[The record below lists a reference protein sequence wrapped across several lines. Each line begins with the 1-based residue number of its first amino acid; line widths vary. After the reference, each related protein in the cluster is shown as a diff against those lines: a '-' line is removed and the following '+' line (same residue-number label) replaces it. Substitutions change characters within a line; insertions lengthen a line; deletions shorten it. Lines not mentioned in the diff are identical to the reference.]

1 MTVERYQPFLKQVW
15 KLISAVSVRTKI
27 MGMILG
33 LTLVLGFGVTLL
45 VRISMT
51 RTLIQELDRRGI
63 SIGRDLAARSADPI
77 LIHDTYALY
86 QLLRDTVANNPDLR
100 YAFILDPSGQVL
112 VHSFLAEGQ
121 KPETAGF
128 PVGLIGANRVASHER
143 YRRQLI
149 ETNEGVIHD
158 FAVPIFEGRAGT
170 ARVGLSEARL
180 RETVNAVT
188 RQMLLTTVAVALV
201 GIAGATFLTWL
212 LTRPILELVSV
223 TRAVARGDLSRRAP
237 HWADD
242 EIGALSD
249 AFNQMVEDLA
259 AAQAE
264 TEAYNREL
272 LRRNRELA
280 VLNAVATAVSGPLA
294 LEPLLERALDR
305 VLGLLDLEAG
315 WVILLDQT
323 GNGAT
328 TLACAVGMDAE
339 IARREAQVGFQSCP
353 CRRVLETAQSMVI
366 SPLQDTCPLAGIQL
380 QDRRPATCH
389 AAVPLIVK
397 SRVVG
402 IFNVAA
408 SDPSRFGSDE
418 LRLLNAIGAQ
428 LAVAIENARLWEE
441 LKEKEALRGQLLDK
455 VIRAQEE
462 ERQRIARELHDET
475 SQALTSFMVGLK
487 VLEGA
492 ENIEEVRQRAAELRR
507 IAAGVLE
514 SVRSLAL
521 ELRPSVLDDMGL
533 IPALERYTRDYSRK
547 FGITVDF
554 HTVGIDGTRL
564 RPQVETALYRI
575 VQEALTNVAR
585 HADASTVSVLL
596 ERQANR
602 LMVIVEDDGKGF
614 DVDRLLRFGS
624 PEEKLGLFG
633 MRERAS
639 LIGGELTIESSPG
652 AGTTVFVEVPLD
664 G

>member
-1 MTVERYQPFLKQVW
+1 MKRYQPFLEGVW
-15 KLISAVSVRTKI
+15 RLISAVSVRTKI

-51 RTLIQELDRRGI
+51 RTLIREMDQRGI
-63 SIGRDLAARSADPI
+63 SIGRDLAARGADPI
-77 LIHDTYALY
+77 LIRDTFALY

-100 YAFILDPSGQVL
+100 YAFILDPEGQVL
-112 VHSFLAEGQ
+112 VHSFLGEGRNPQ
-121 KPETAGF
+121 TAGF
-128 PVGLIGANRVASHER
+128 PVALIEANRVASHER

-149 ETNEGVIHD
+149 ATNEGVIHD
-158 FAVPIFEGRAGT
+158 FAVPIFEGHAGT

-188 RQMLLTTVAVALV
+188 RQMLLTTLAVALV

-272 LRRNRELA
+272 LQRNRELA
-280 VLNAVATAVSGPLA
+280 VLNAVARAVSGPLA
-294 LEPLLERALDR
+294 LEPLLKRALDR
-305 VLGLLDLEAG
+305 VLELLDLETG
-315 WVILLDQT
+315 WVIFVDQA
-323 GNGAT
+323 GDEVA
-328 TLACAVGMDAE
+328 TLACAAGMDAE
-339 IARREAQVGFQSCP
+339 VARREAEVGFQSCS

-366 SPLQDTCPLAGIQL
+366 SPLQDTCPLAGVQL
-380 QDRRPATCH
+380 RDHQRAICH

-397 SRVVG
+397 SRAVG

-408 SDPSRFGSDE
+408 SDPSRLGPDE
-418 LRLLNAIGAQ
+418 MRLLNAIGAQ

-441 LKEKEALRGQLLDK
+441 LKEKEALRGQLLEK

-492 ENIEEVRQRAAELRR
+492 ENIAEARQRATELRR

-514 SVRSLAL
+514 NVRSLAL

-533 IPALERYTRDYSRK
+533 IPALERYTHDYSRK
-547 FGITVDF
+547 FGIAVDF
-554 HTVGIDGTRL
+554 HTVGFDGMRL

-585 HADASTVSVLL
+585 HAQAETVSVLL
-596 ERQANR
+596 ERKANR
-602 LMVIVEDDGKGF
+602 LVVIVEDDGKGF
-614 DVDRLLRFGS
+614 DVERLLRSGS

>member
-1 MTVERYQPFLKQVW
+1 MRRYQPFLERVW
-15 KLISAVSVRTKI
+15 RVVSAVSVRTKI
-27 MGMILG
+27 MGMVLG

-51 RTLIQELDRRGI
+51 RTLIQELDQRGI
-63 SIGRDLAARSADPI
+63 SIGRDLAARSTDPI

-100 YAFILDPSGQVL
+100 YAFILDPNGQVL
-112 VHSFLAEGQ
+112 AHSFLAEGQ
-121 KPETAGF
+121 NPEMAGF
-128 PVGLIGANRVASHER
+128 PSGLIAANRVASHER
-143 YRRQLI
+143 YHRQLI

-170 ARVGLSEARL
+170 ARVGLSEIRL

-188 RQMLLTTVAVALV
+188 RQMLLTTLAVALV

-223 TRAVARGDLSRRAP
+223 TRAVARGDLGRRAP

-305 VLGLLDLEAG
+305 VLELLDLEAG
-315 WVILLDQT
+315 WVILLDQM
-323 GNGAT
+323 GDGAT

-339 IARREAQVGFQSCP
+339 VAWREAEVGFQSCP
-353 CRRVLETAQSMVI
+353 CRQVLETAQSMVI
-366 SPLQDTCPLAGIQL
+366 SPLQDRCPLAGVQL
-380 QDRRPATCH
+380 RDHQRATCH

-402 IFNVAA
+402 VFNVAA
-408 SDPSRFGSDE
+408 SDPSRFGPDE

-492 ENIEEVRQRAAELRR
+492 ENIAEVRQRAAELRR
-507 IAAGVLE
+507 IAAAALE
-514 SVRSLAL
+514 NVRNLAL

-554 HTVGIDGTRL
+554 HPVGFDGTRL

-585 HADASTVSVLL
+585 HAQAETVSVLL
-596 ERQANR
+596 ERKANR
-602 LMVIVEDDGKGF
+602 LVIIVEDDGKGF
-614 DVDRLLRFGS
+614 DVERLLRSGS

-633 MRERAS
+633 MRERAN